1 MRLFVSIV
9 SHLHQN
15 IIINLGTA
23 RVLAEC
29 PEIEVVCRDNVP
41 TTLLQKACTNY
52 GIHYIA
58 NQKSDGF
65 AGNNNAN
72 YTYCKEELGM
82 KGEDVFITLNPDIYM
97 TRCNIQKLLSE
108 LREKKPQ
115 LSVPN
120 LFLDKE
126 EFVCDDNIRLYP
138 TFSNFIKTYLFNDRS
153 TMVNRKQGLVKEQSY
168 WASGAFLIFSA
179 DLYQKIKG
187 FDEQYYMYCEDIDVC
202 ARLKIKGINF
212 DYLEEVKAVHFR
224 RRDSKRFLTKYFFWH
239 VCSVFRYSFSSR
251 KFEAKK
257 TQIK

>member
-23 RVLAEC
+23 RVLAEY
-29 PEIEVVCRDNVP
+29 PEIEVVCRDNIP
-41 TTLLQKACTNY
+41 NGLLKKTCNNY
-52 GIHYIA
+52 GIHYIP
-58 NQKSDGF
+58 NKEQRGF
-65 AGNNNAN
+65 SGNNNAN
-72 YTYCKEELGM
+72 FIYCKEELGM
-82 KGEDVFITLNPDIYM
+82 KGEDVFITLNPDVYM
-97 TRCNIQKLLSE
+97 TRCNIKMLLCE
-108 LREKKPQ
+108 LRERKPQ

-126 EFVCDDNIRLYP
+126 EFVYDDNIRLYP
-138 TFSNFIKTYLFNDRS
+138 KFSNFVKTYLLNDRS
-153 TMVNRKQGLVKEQSY
+153 TMVNRKQGLAKEQSY
-168 WASGAFLIFSA
+168 WASGAFLIYSA
-179 DLYQKIKG
+179 SLYQKMRG
-187 FDEQYYMYCEDIDVC
+187 LDEQYYMYCEDIDAC
-202 ARLKIKGINF
+202 ARLKMKGIHF

-224 RRDSKRFLTKYFFWH
+224 RRDSKRFMTKYFFWH